1 MRELRIGG
9 REESRAQRGIGQPEN
24 ATPPED
30 CTIAHP
36 LVFYPLALAFH
47 PVSPCPPV
55 HFSLVLTTTSPIY
68 IYTHTHK
75 STTSR
80 LAFVPGC
87 GHSVVRPPLRMTCP
101 PRLFAR
107 TRHDCQDILNVAAK
121 SIYRERKDF
130 ENFLSCP
137 WYRELDQLLRN
148 NTPLS
153 FN

>member
-36 LVFYPLALAFH
+36 LVFYPLALAFR

-55 HFSLVLTTTSPIY
+55 HFSLVLTTTPPVAIY
-68 IYTHTHK
+68 IYIHK

-87 GHSVVRPPLRMTCP
+87 GHSVVRPLLGMTCP
-101 PRLFAR
+101 PRPFAK
-107 TRHDCQDILNVAAK
+107 TRHDREDILNVAAK
-121 SIYRERKDF
+121 SIYREDF
-130 ENFLSCP
+130 ENFVVEFSFLVS
-137 WYRELDQLLRN
+137 RELRN
-148 NTPLS
+148 NPFSS

>member
-36 LVFYPLALAFH
+36 LVFYPFALAFR

-55 HFSLVLTTTSPIY
+55 HFSLVLTTTPPPVAIYIY
-68 IYTHTHK
+68 IYTYK

-80 LAFVPGC
+80 LVFVPGC
-87 GHSVVRPPLRMTCP
+87 GHSVVRPLLRMTCP
-101 PRLFAR
+101 PRPFAK
-107 TRHDCQDILNVAAK
+107 TRHDREGILNVAAK
-121 SIYRERKDF
+121 SIYTERERISRIF
-130 ENFLSCP
+130 FLVPGIES
-137 WYRELDQLLRN
+137 
-148 NTPLS
+148 
-153 FN
+153 